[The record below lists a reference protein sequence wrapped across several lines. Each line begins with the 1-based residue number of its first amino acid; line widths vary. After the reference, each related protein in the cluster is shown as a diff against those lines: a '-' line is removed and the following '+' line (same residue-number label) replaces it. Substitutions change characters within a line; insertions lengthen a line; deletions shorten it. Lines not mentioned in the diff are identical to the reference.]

1 MMPPPM
7 PPRSFDTYPE
17 LTTERFHLRQPRLED
32 AAPLATI
39 YCDPGVARY
48 IGQSA
53 VRTADAMRE
62 KLQRDLESA
71 SRGEGFRWMLCERG
85 SDAVQGTVG
94 VFHWSQ
100 RDRRAEVGYV
110 LAVHQ
115 WGRGVM
121 KELMPALL
129 RFGFED
135 MGLHRMEAL
144 LDPRNVASARVL
156 TRAGFRLE
164 GVLREH
170 MAEPEG
176 FSDTAVYS
184 LLEGE
189 WRR

>member
-1 MMPPPM
+1 M

-17 LTTERFHLRQPRLED
+17 LTTERFHLRQPRVED
-32 AAPLATI
+32 AAALSAI
-39 YCDPGVARY
+39 YGHPDVARY
-48 IGQSA
+48 IGTSA
-53 VRTADAMRE
+53 VRDVAAMRE
-62 KLQRDLESA
+62 KLRRDLEGA

-85 SDAVQGTVG
+85 SDTVHGSVG
-94 VFHWSQ
+94 VFNWSQ
-100 RDRRAEVGYV
+100 PNRRAEVGYV

-135 MGLHRMEAL
+135 LGLHRLEAQ
-144 LDPRNVASARVL
+144 LDPRNEASARVL
-156 TRAGFRLE
+156 IRAGFQRE

-170 MAEPEG
+170 MAEPHG
-176 FSDTAVYS
+176 FSDTAIYS